1 MRDGWRMPAVVLSEK
16 RTGVIQTLLPAMCPL
31 VDELRV
37 HVGVILARGVLAVAA
52 ALSGTALAGGEGQV
66 CGPQTLN
73 GTYVFDAHGFNIVN
87 GVSVPKAILQGLDF
101 NGDGTAVVPF
111 VTVSI
116 NGIILRA
123 SGTTATYTVAENCT
137 GTVATAEICF
147 CLAPGITTSL
157 VSEVYE
163 SRKSPVKRSRAAP
176 SCCSTVSGL

>member
-1 MRDGWRMPAVVLSEK
+1 MKKLIKTTTGALSSA
-16 RTGVIQTLLPAMCPL
+16 RALASMLAATLAF
-31 VDELRV
+31 
-37 HVGVILARGVLAVAA
+37 GI
-52 ALSGTALAGGEGQV
+52 SGTALAGGEGQV

-137 GTVATAEICF
+137 GTFTTADGANYDTYVRPNGKQLFMIQTSG
-147 CLAPGITTSL
+147 PGGAL
-157 VSEVYE
+157 VVFEGMG
-163 SRKSPVKRSRAAP
+163 VK
-176 SCCSTVSGL
+176 VGQ

>member
-1 MRDGWRMPAVVLSEK
+1 MKGKSTIPKKETITMKKLTKTTTGTLIPARAL
-16 RTGVIQTLLPAMCPL
+16 TTM
-31 VDELRV
+31 
-37 HVGVILARGVLAVAA
+37 LAVAV
-52 ALSGTALAGGEGQV
+52 ALGISGTARAGDEGQV
-66 CGPQTLN
+66 CGPKTLN

-137 GTVATAEICF
+137 GTFTTADGALYDTYVRPNGKQLFMIQT
-147 CLAPGITTSL
+147 AGPGGAL
-157 VSEVYE
+157 VVFEGMG
-163 SRKSPVKRSRAAP
+163 VK
-176 SCCSTVSGL
+176 VGQ